1 VVMSSK
7 FSDSSVSFG
16 MRLLHGQYWPGA
28 HKEAYF
34 EEMDRRALERL
45 VAAQPHTCTTYQPG
59 PQPVNL
65 GLQLSAA

>member
-1 VVMSSK
+1 MSCK

-34 EEMDRRALERL
+34 EEMDRRAVERL
-45 VAAQPHTCTTYQPG
+45 VAAQPHTCSTYQPCTK
-59 PQPVNL
+59 PVIL
-65 GLQLSAA
+65 APQLSAA